1 MKYNK
6 YYAHNFVNERNK
18 TATKRHENLSAAACI

>member
-1 MKYNK
+1 MNIDK
-6 YYAHNFVNERNK
+6 YYAHNLVNERNK